1 MKKKYVKY
9 IIIGAIAL
17 LIFYTVCITGYLLL
31 RRYLEV
37 GEFKLYC
44 EEIQVILQEDD
55 TFESRYGEVISVTL
69 DETRQYSI
77 LDKSRRLIPCI
88 IETNTNDKYS
98 VWVEYDVIDFVAVVQ
113 YDSITS
119 IVQEDG

>member
-1 MKKKYVKY
+1 MKKRYVKF
-9 IIIGAIAL
+9 IIIGAVGVL
-17 LIFYTVCITGYLLL
+17 LFYAFCITGYLLL
-31 RRYLEV
+31 RKYLEV
-37 GEFKLYC
+37 VEYKVFC
-44 EEIQVILQEDD
+44 DEIQVILQQDD

-98 VWVEYDVIDFVAVVQ
+98 VWVEYDIKEFVAAIQ

-119 IVQEDG
+119 ITQEEG